1 MSQANNDVIK
11 NNKLLGK
18 IIVFVFLMIGL
29 SYASVPL
36 YDLFCRVTGYGGTTQ
51 KSSLAPGSQGNY
63 KNIQIRFDANV
74 NNNLNWEFLAPKD
87 EILVQPGVEKIIY
100 YTAKNLS
107 DKTIVGTATYNVS
120 PPKAGSVF
128 MKIDC
133 FCFIE
138 QALKPGEEV
147 KMPVV
152 FYIDPIIDSDENLV
166 NLSEITL
173 SYTFFNLRRCLPPSN
188 LVLRKTLTSLI
199 AFCFLVNLAP
209 NAKILAL
216 LCILDKRV
224 DATL

>member
-1 MSQANNDVIK
+1 MSQFDNINIK
-11 NNKLLGK
+11 NYRLLIK
-18 IIVFVFLMIGL
+18 ITLFVFLMIGM

-51 KSSLAPGSQGNY
+51 NSSLAPGSKGNY
-63 KNIQIRFDANV
+63 KNIQVRFDANV
-74 NNNLNWEFLAPKD
+74 NNSLNWEFLAPKD

-120 PPKAGSVF
+120 PPKAGSIF

-133 FCFIE
+133 FCFVE
-138 QALKPGEEV
+138 QTLLPGEKV

-152 FYIDPIIDSDENLV
+152 FYIDPMVDSDESLK

-173 SYTFFNLRRCLPPSN
+173 SYTFFKKYEKQVNNSKNNFN
-188 LVLRKTLTSLI
+188 LVN
-199 AFCFLVNLAP
+199 NL
-209 NAKILAL
+209 
-216 LCILDKRV
+216 
-224 DATL
+224 

>member
-1 MSQANNDVIK
+1 MSQFDNI
-11 NNKLLGK
+11 NNKNYRLLIK
-18 IIVFVFLMIGL
+18 ITLFVFLMIGI

-51 KSSLAPGSQGNY
+51 KSSLAPGSKGNY
-63 KNIQIRFDANV
+63 KNIQVRFDANV
-74 NNNLNWEFLAPKD
+74 NNSLNWEFLAPKE

-120 PPKAGSVF
+120 PPKAGSIF

-133 FCFIE
+133 FCFVE
-138 QALKPGEEV
+138 QTLLPGEKV

-152 FYIDPIIDSDENLV
+152 FYIDPMIDSDESLK

-173 SYTFFNLRRCLPPSN
+173 SYTFFKKYEKQANNLKNNFN
-188 LVLRKTLTSLI
+188 LVN
-199 AFCFLVNLAP
+199 NL
-209 NAKILAL
+209 
-216 LCILDKRV
+216 
-224 DATL
+224 

>member
-1 MSQANNDVIK
+1 MSQFDNINIK
-11 NNKLLGK
+11 NYRLLIK
-18 IIVFVFLMIGL
+18 ITFFVFLMIGI

-51 KSSLAPGSQGNY
+51 KSSLAPGSKGNY
-63 KNIQIRFDANV
+63 KNIQVRFDANV
-74 NNNLNWEFLAPKD
+74 NNSLNWEFLAPKD

-120 PPKAGSVF
+120 PPKAGSIF

-133 FCFIE
+133 FCFVE
-138 QALKPGEEV
+138 QTLLPGEKV

-152 FYIDPIIDSDENLV
+152 FYIDPMIDSDESLK

-173 SYTFFNLRRCLPPSN
+173 SYTFFKKYEKQVNNSKNNFN
-188 LVLRKTLTSLI
+188 LVN
-199 AFCFLVNLAP
+199 NL
-209 NAKILAL
+209 
-216 LCILDKRV
+216 
-224 DATL
+224 

>member
-1 MSQANNDVIK
+1 MSQFDNINIK
-11 NNKLLGK
+11 NYRLLIK
-18 IIVFVFLMIGL
+18 ITLFVFLMIGI

-51 KSSLAPGSQGNY
+51 KSSLAPGSKGNY
-63 KNIQIRFDANV
+63 KNIQVRFDANV
-74 NNNLNWEFLAPKD
+74 NNSLNWEFLAPKE

-120 PPKAGSVF
+120 PPKAGSIF

-133 FCFIE
+133 FCFVE
-138 QALKPGEEV
+138 QTLLPGEKV

-152 FYIDPIIDSDENLV
+152 FYIDPMIDSDESLK

-173 SYTFFNLRRCLPPSN
+173 SYTFFKKYEKQVNNSKNNFN
-188 LVLRKTLTSLI
+188 LVNKL
-199 AFCFLVNLAP
+199 
-209 NAKILAL
+209 
-216 LCILDKRV
+216 
-224 DATL
+224 

>member
-1 MSQANNDVIK
+1 MSQFDNINIK
-11 NNKLLGK
+11 NYRLLIK
-18 IIVFVFLMIGL
+18 ITLFVFLMIGI

-51 KSSLAPGSQGNY
+51 KSSLAPGSKGNY
-63 KNIQIRFDANV
+63 KNIQVRFDANV
-74 NNNLNWEFLAPKD
+74 NNSLNWEFLAPKE

-120 PPKAGSVF
+120 PPKAGSIF

-133 FCFIE
+133 FCFVE
-138 QALKPGEEV
+138 QTLLPGEKV

-152 FYIDPIIDSDENLV
+152 FYIDPMVDSDESLK

-173 SYTFFNLRRCLPPSN
+173 SYTFFKKYEKQANNLKNNFN
-188 LVLRKTLTSLI
+188 LVN
-199 AFCFLVNLAP
+199 NL
-209 NAKILAL
+209 
-216 LCILDKRV
+216 
-224 DATL
+224 

>member
-1 MSQANNDVIK
+1 MSQFDNI
-11 NNKLLGK
+11 NNKNYRLLIK
-18 IIVFVFLMIGL
+18 ITLFVFLMIGI

-51 KSSLAPGSQGNY
+51 KSSLAPGSKGNY
-63 KNIQIRFDANV
+63 KNIQVRFDANV
-74 NNNLNWEFLAPKD
+74 NNSLNWEFLAPKD

-120 PPKAGSVF
+120 PPKAGSIF

-133 FCFIE
+133 FCFVE
-138 QALKPGEEV
+138 QTLLPGEKV

-152 FYIDPIIDSDENLV
+152 FYIDPMVDSDESLK

-173 SYTFFNLRRCLPPSN
+173 SYTFFKKYEKQANNLKNNFN
-188 LVLRKTLTSLI
+188 LVN
-199 AFCFLVNLAP
+199 NL
-209 NAKILAL
+209 
-216 LCILDKRV
+216 
-224 DATL
+224 

>member
-1 MSQANNDVIK
+1 MSQFDNINIK
-11 NNKLLGK
+11 NYRLLIK
-18 IIVFVFLMIGL
+18 ITLFVFLMIGI

-51 KSSLAPGSQGNY
+51 KSSLAPGSKGNY
-63 KNIQIRFDANV
+63 KNIQVRFDANV
-74 NNNLNWEFLAPKD
+74 NNSLNWEFLAPKD

-120 PPKAGSVF
+120 PPKAGSIF

-133 FCFIE
+133 FCFVE
-138 QALKPGEEV
+138 QTLLPGEKV

-152 FYIDPIIDSDENLV
+152 FYIDPMVDSDESLK

-173 SYTFFNLRRCLPPSN
+173 SYTFFKKYEKQVKNSKNNFN
-188 LVLRKTLTSLI
+188 LVN
-199 AFCFLVNLAP
+199 NL
-209 NAKILAL
+209 
-216 LCILDKRV
+216 
-224 DATL
+224 

>member
-1 MSQANNDVIK
+1 MSQFDNI
-11 NNKLLGK
+11 NNKNYRLLIK
-18 IIVFVFLMIGL
+18 ITLFVFLMIGI

-51 KSSLAPGSQGNY
+51 KSSLAPGSKGNY
-63 KNIQIRFDANV
+63 KNIQVRFDANV
-74 NNNLNWEFLAPKD
+74 NNSLNWEFLAPKE

-120 PPKAGSVF
+120 PPKAGSIF

-133 FCFIE
+133 FCFVE
-138 QALKPGEEV
+138 QTLLPGEKV

-152 FYIDPIIDSDENLV
+152 FYIDPMVDSDESLK

-173 SYTFFNLRRCLPPSN
+173 SYTFFKKYEKQANNLKNNFN
-188 LVLRKTLTSLI
+188 LVN
-199 AFCFLVNLAP
+199 NL
-209 NAKILAL
+209 
-216 LCILDKRV
+216 
-224 DATL
+224 

>member
-1 MSQANNDVIK
+1 MSQFDNINIK
-11 NNKLLGK
+11 NYRLLIK
-18 IIVFVFLMIGL
+18 ITLFVFLMIGM

-51 KSSLAPGSQGNY
+51 NSSLAPGSKGNY
-63 KNIQIRFDANV
+63 KNIQVRFDANV
-74 NNNLNWEFLAPKD
+74 NNSLNWEFLAPKD

-120 PPKAGSVF
+120 PPKAGSIF

-133 FCFIE
+133 FCFVE
-138 QALKPGEEV
+138 QTLLPGEKV

-152 FYIDPIIDSDENLV
+152 FYIDPMVDSDESLK

-173 SYTFFNLRRCLPPSN
+173 SYTFFKKYEKQVNNSKNNFN
-188 LVLRKTLTSLI
+188 LVNKL
-199 AFCFLVNLAP
+199 
-209 NAKILAL
+209 
-216 LCILDKRV
+216 
-224 DATL
+224 

>member
-1 MSQANNDVIK
+1 MSQFDNINIK
-11 NNKLLGK
+11 NYRLLIK
-18 IIVFVFLMIGL
+18 ITFFVFLMIGI

-51 KSSLAPGSQGNY
+51 KSSLAPGSKGNY
-63 KNIQIRFDANV
+63 KNIQVRFDANV
-74 NNNLNWEFLAPKD
+74 NNSLNWEFLAPKD

-120 PPKAGSVF
+120 PPKAGSIF

-133 FCFIE
+133 FCFVE
-138 QALKPGEEV
+138 QTLLPGEKV

-152 FYIDPIIDSDENLV
+152 FYIDPMIDSDESLK

-173 SYTFFNLRRCLPPSN
+173 SYTFFKKYEKQVNNSKNNFN
-188 LVLRKTLTSLI
+188 LVNKL
-199 AFCFLVNLAP
+199 
-209 NAKILAL
+209 
-216 LCILDKRV
+216 
-224 DATL
+224 

>member
-1 MSQANNDVIK
+1 MSQFDNINIK
-11 NNKLLGK
+11 NYRLLIK
-18 IIVFVFLMIGL
+18 ITFFVFLMIGI

-51 KSSLAPGSQGNY
+51 KSSLAPGSKGNY
-63 KNIQIRFDANV
+63 KNIQVRFDANV
-74 NNNLNWEFLAPKD
+74 NNSLNWEFLAPKD

-120 PPKAGSVF
+120 PPKAGTIF

-133 FCFIE
+133 FCFVE
-138 QALKPGEEV
+138 QTLLPGEKV

-152 FYIDPIIDSDENLV
+152 FYIDPMVDSDESLK

-173 SYTFFNLRRCLPPSN
+173 SYTFFKKYEKQVNNSKNNFN
-188 LVLRKTLTSLI
+188 LVN
-199 AFCFLVNLAP
+199 NL
-209 NAKILAL
+209 
-216 LCILDKRV
+216 
-224 DATL
+224 

>member
-1 MSQANNDVIK
+1 MSQTNNDAVR

-51 KSSLAPGSQGNY
+51 KASLAPGSQGNY

-74 NNNLNWEFLAPKD
+74 NNSLNWEFLAPKD

-138 QALKPGEEV
+138 QTLKPGEEV

-152 FYIDPIIDSDENLV
+152 FYIDPIIDSDENLT
-166 NLSEITL
+166 NLNERL
-173 SYTFFNLRRCLPPSN
+173 HCLI
-188 LVLRKTLTSLI
+188 L
-199 AFCFLVNLAP
+199 FLKNM
-209 NAKILAL
+209 KK
-216 LCILDKRV
+216 KRTTKKV
-224 DATL
+224 I

>member
-1 MSQANNDVIK
+1 MSQFDNINIK
-11 NNKLLGK
+11 NYRLLIK
-18 IIVFVFLMIGL
+18 ITLFVFLMIGI

-51 KSSLAPGSQGNY
+51 NSSLAPGSKGNY
-63 KNIQIRFDANV
+63 KNIQVRFDANV
-74 NNNLNWEFLAPKD
+74 NNSLNWEFLAPKD

-120 PPKAGSVF
+120 PPKAGSIF

-133 FCFIE
+133 FCFVE
-138 QALKPGEEV
+138 QTLLPGEKV

-152 FYIDPIIDSDENLV
+152 FYIDPMIDSDESLK

-173 SYTFFNLRRCLPPSN
+173 SYTFFKKYEKQVNNSKNNFN
-188 LVLRKTLTSLI
+188 LVNKL
-199 AFCFLVNLAP
+199 
-209 NAKILAL
+209 
-216 LCILDKRV
+216 
-224 DATL
+224 

>member
-1 MSQANNDVIK
+1 MSQENNDVIK

-74 NNNLNWEFLAPKD
+74 NNNLYWEFLAPKD

-152 FYIDPIIDSDENLV
+152 FYIDPSINEDPTMKDVE
-166 NLSEITL
+166 EITL
-173 SYTFFNLRRCLPPSN
+173 SYTFF
-188 LVLRKTLTSLI
+188 KYI
-199 AFCFLVNLAP
+199 E
-209 NAKILAL
+209 
-216 LCILDKRV
+216 
-224 DATL
+224 

>member
-1 MSQANNDVIK
+1 MSQFDNINIK
-11 NNKLLGK
+11 NYRLLIK
-18 IIVFVFLMIGL
+18 ITLFVFLMIGM

-51 KSSLAPGSQGNY
+51 NSSLAPGSKGNY
-63 KNIQIRFDANV
+63 KNIQVRFDANV
-74 NNNLNWEFLAPKD
+74 NNSLNWEFLAPKD

-120 PPKAGSVF
+120 PPKAGSIF

-133 FCFIE
+133 FCFVE
-138 QALKPGEEV
+138 QTLLPGEKV

-152 FYIDPIIDSDENLV
+152 FYIDPMVDSDESLK

-173 SYTFFNLRRCLPPSN
+173 SYTFFKKYEKQVKNSKNNFN
-188 LVLRKTLTSLI
+188 LVN
-199 AFCFLVNLAP
+199 NL
-209 NAKILAL
+209 
-216 LCILDKRV
+216 
-224 DATL
+224 

>member
-1 MSQANNDVIK
+1 MSQFDNINIK
-11 NNKLLGK
+11 NYRLLIK
-18 IIVFVFLMIGL
+18 ITLFVFLMIGI

-51 KSSLAPGSQGNY
+51 KSSLAPGSKGNY
-63 KNIQIRFDANV
+63 KNIQVRFDANV
-74 NNNLNWEFLAPKD
+74 NNSLNWEFLAPKE

-120 PPKAGSVF
+120 PPKAGSIF

-133 FCFIE
+133 FCFVE
-138 QALKPGEEV
+138 QTLLPGEKV

-152 FYIDPIIDSDENLV
+152 FYIDPMVDSDESLK

-173 SYTFFNLRRCLPPSN
+173 SYTFFKKYEKQVNNSKNNFN
-188 LVLRKTLTSLI
+188 LVN
-199 AFCFLVNLAP
+199 NL
-209 NAKILAL
+209 
-216 LCILDKRV
+216 
-224 DATL
+224 